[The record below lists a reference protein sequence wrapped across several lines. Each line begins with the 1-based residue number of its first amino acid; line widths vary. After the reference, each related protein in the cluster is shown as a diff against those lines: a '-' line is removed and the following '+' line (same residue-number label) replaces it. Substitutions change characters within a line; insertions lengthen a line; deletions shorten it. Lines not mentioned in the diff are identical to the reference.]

1 MQVTTYQ
8 HQTVTTPANTPL
20 MIWIGHK
27 DNVIK
32 QLATI
37 YENIGIVDPTKQF
50 MKFCPNIEK
59 LQRALPV
66 VETPQVAAPQVAGQ
80 KAPV

>member
-1 MQVTTYQ
+1 
-8 HQTVTTPANTPL
+8 

-27 DNVIK
+27 DNVVK

-37 YENIGIVDPTKQF
+37 YENAGIVDPTKQF